1 MIVLVGETL
10 AKLTCFVI
18 MPWKI
23 LSCFLFNS
31 GVHYL
36 FGSSGS
42 ISYYLFYSCCII
54 FIWLNTKHLVR
65 NRKIWGNGYNQKNN
79 ADQFKFIFLLLLF
92 SSTANLSVFVSCL
105 NQTLLM
111 SLLQMIQHYLLASF
125 CSIWLSIFLFIC
137 FGSECSYLAELFSYM
152 RFLSTITSILI
163 FVISILVLF
172 QPLTFIFILP
182 SFVSSVNLSLPF
194 RFFAHLLSFITFN

>member
-1 MIVLVGETL
+1 MIEYQT
-10 AKLTCFVI
+10 
-18 MPWKI
+18 
-23 LSCFLFNS
+23 S
-31 GVHYL
+31 GQ
-36 FGSSGS
+36 
-42 ISYYLFYSCCII
+42 
-54 FIWLNTKHLVR
+54 KQEDR
-65 NRKIWGNGYNQKNN
+65 GNGYNQKNN
-79 ADQFKFIFLLLLF
+79 ADQFKFIFPLLLF

-111 SLLQMIQHYLLASF
+111 NLLQMIQHYLLASF
-125 CSIWLSIFLFIC
+125 CFIWLSIFLFIC

-182 SFVSSVNLSLPF
+182 SFVSNVNLSLPF
-194 RFFAHLLSFITFN
+194 RFFANLLSFITFK